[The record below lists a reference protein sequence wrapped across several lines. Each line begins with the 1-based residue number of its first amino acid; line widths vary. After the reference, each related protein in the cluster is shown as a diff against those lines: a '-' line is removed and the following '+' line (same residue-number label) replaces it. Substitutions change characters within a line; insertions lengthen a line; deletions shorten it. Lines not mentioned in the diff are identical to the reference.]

1 MANTLLTP
9 SVIAKKALANLYEN
23 LCMVPLIYTDVS
35 SEWGG
40 QKIGASVTIRKPATF
55 TAQTFNPAS
64 PSITV
69 QNATET
75 GVTVT
80 LDKHRDVSFAVTAQ
94 DLTLRLEDFDEQLL
108 APACEAL
115 AQDVDRAIIA
125 QAKADFTAFAGV
137 TPAGQEWNK
146 PEVLIEA
153 DRQLNIKNVP
163 PSERSA
169 VVGPTTRAGW
179 LNSDIIKHADKA
191 GDNYALRRG
200 SIGTGIFGF
209 DAYMTQNIVQ
219 PAGSPA
225 SGQPTTEVGLAFH
238 KTALALASAPLAM
251 PRSNQWGAM
260 ASYKGLALRI
270 VSDYDMQLKSDVIS
284 VDILFG
290 TKTLDANRGVLL
302 RGPLQA

>member
-23 LCMVPLIYTDVS
+23 LCMVPLVYTDVS

-40 QKIGASVTIRKPATF
+40 QKIGSTVTIRKPATF
-55 TAQTFNPAS
+55 TAQTFDPAS
-64 PSITV
+64 PSITI
-69 QNATET
+69 QNATES
-75 GVTVT
+75 GVPVT
-80 LDKHRDVSFAVTAQ
+80 LDKHRDVSFAITAQ
-94 DLTLRLEDFDEQLL
+94 DLTLRLEDFDEQFL

-115 AQDVDRAIIA
+115 AQEVDRAIIA
-125 QAKADFTAFAGV
+125 QAKADFTQFAG
-137 TPAGQEWNK
+137 TGAGFEWNK

-153 DRQLNIKNVP
+153 DRLLNIKNVP

-191 GDNYALRRG
+191 GDNAALRQG
-200 SIGTGIFGF
+200 SIGSGIFGF
-209 DAYMTQNIVQ
+209 NAYMTQNIVQ

-238 KTALALASAPLAM
+238 KTALALASAPLAL
-251 PRSNQWGAM
+251 PRSNTWGAM
-260 ASYKGLALRI
+260 ESYKGLSLRI
-270 VSDYDMQLKSDVIS
+270 VQDYSLDLKSDIIS

-302 RGPLQA
+302 RGALQA

>member
-23 LCMVPLIYTDVS
+23 LCMVPLVYTDVS

-40 QKIGASVTIRKPATF
+40 QKIGSTVTIRKPATF
-55 TAQTFNPAS
+55 TAQTFDPSS

-75 GVTVT
+75 GVAVT
-80 LDKHRDVSFAVTAQ
+80 LDKHRDVSFAITAQ
-94 DLTLRLEDFDEQLL
+94 DLTLRLEDFDEQFLV
-108 APACEAL
+108 PACEAL
-115 AQDVDRAIIA
+115 AQAVDRAIIA
-125 QAKADFTAFAGV
+125 QAKADFVQVAG
-137 TPAGQEWNK
+137 TGTGFEWNK

-153 DRQLNIKNVP
+153 DRLLNIKNVP
-163 PSERSA
+163 TSERAA

-179 LNSDIIKHADKA
+179 MNSDIIKHADKA
-191 GDNYALRRG
+191 GDNAALRQG
-200 SIGTGIFGF
+200 SIGNGIFGF
-209 DAYMTQNIVQ
+209 GAYMTQNIVQ

-238 KTALALASAPLAM
+238 KTALALATAPLAL
-251 PRSNQWGAM
+251 PRSNTWGAM
-260 ASYKGLALRI
+260 ESYKGLSLR
-270 VSDYDMQLKSDVIS
+270 VVQDYNLDLKSDVIS

-302 RGPLQA
+302 RGALQA